1 MLKNKIDTL
10 LTMMLA
16 VLLMSTMVNVA
27 HADDDDD
34 DYGKRGGSMRMSES
48 RERGGE
54 YGQGERRRGDSRNMV
69 VNAKW
74 KEECGSCH
82 FAYPPQFLSAES
94 WRAVMAGLDKH
105 FGSNASLEP
114 DVATEISGFLETYAS
129 TRSRPSVDGKEPA
142 LRISDTR
149 WFVSEHRE
157 VSSREWKNPKVKSPS
172 NCGAC
177 HTRADSGSFSE
188 HDVRIP
194 R

>member
-1 MLKNKIDTL
+1 MLNDKIGAL
-10 LTMMLA
+10 LTAMLA
-16 VLLMSTMVNVA
+16 VLLTSTIVNVA
-27 HADDDDD
+27 HADDDD
-34 DYGKRGGSMRMSES
+34 YYERGGSMRMSES
-48 RERGGE
+48 YERGGE
-54 YGQGERRRGDSRNMV
+54 HREGERRRGGIGNMV

-94 WRAVMAGLDKH
+94 WRAVMSGLDKH

-114 DVATEISGFLETYAS
+114 AVAAEIGSFLEQYAS
-129 TRSRPSVDGKEPA
+129 SRSRPSVDGKEPA

-157 VSSREWKNPKVKSPS
+157 VSSRDWNNPKVKSPS

-177 HTRADSGSFSE
+177 HTKADSGSFSE